1 MRAIVDTNIAI
12 FLRDDHPEILAR
24 VAQLPR
30 APMLSVVSR
39 VELEGGI
46 YREPKQAPLL
56 KNRLAAL
63 LQIMEQ
69 LPFTSAEAEAYG
81 RIVAQCGYSRR
92 QIVDRMIA
100 ATAIV
105 AGATLI
111 TINAQDFR
119 GIDGLRLEAWPSPV

>member
-81 RIVAQCGYSRR
+81 RIVAQCGTR
-92 QIVDRMIA
+92 
-100 ATAIV
+100 
-105 AGATLI
+105 
-111 TINAQDFR
+111 
-119 GIDGLRLEAWPSPV
+119 DGRSSTG